1 MEASSEP
8 QANNVRRSGRAKKPI
23 ERFAPLL
30 ADDPSLLTSVLSVE
44 PVAMAAGARRQ
55 RKRQH
60 SAETSPNVA
69 KRRKASRPTPQVTSG
84 MFSCQSLYSYY
95 FHP

>member
-30 ADDPSLLTSVLSVE
+30 ADGPSLLTSVQSVE

-60 SAETSPNVA
+60 PAETSPNVA

-84 MFSCQSLYSYY
+84 MFSCQSLYIYH